1 MLNDHQ
7 HQHQHHTMTT
17 TTEQIEKEA
26 FEKAWESLIDAGLL
40 PEAFILRKTYEKRLV
55 TNTPKT

>member
-1 MLNDHQ
+1 
-7 HQHQHHTMTT
+7 MTT